1 MAVCRDL
8 VEVGFDTA
16 AARVVGFDTA
26 TTRANYTPT
35 ITCSGS
41 MTIVSSSI
49 IRQPNWQY
57 IGDGLVYYQGH
68 MQVELGGTASD
79 QVIVSLPVDSPNSQE
94 CLPVCVRDASSGN
107 LVDGYGAAVTTG
119 DGQLLI
125 YKADRTNWTLGA
137 GRRILWRVIYEVNKV
152 L

>member
-1 MAVCRDL
+1 MATCRDL
-8 VEVGFDTA
+8 VEVGFDTSQ
-16 AARVVGFDTA
+16 ARVLGFDTGI
-26 TTRANYTPT
+26 TRADYTPT

-41 MTIVSSSI
+41 MTILSSSV
-49 IRQPNWQY
+49 IRQPSWQY
-57 IGDGLVYYQGH
+57 IGDGLIYYQGH

-79 QVIVSLPVDSPNSQE
+79 QIIVSLPVDSPNSQD
-94 CLPVCVRDASSGN
+94 CLPVCVRDAGSGN

-119 DGQLLI
+119 NGLLLI

-137 GRRILWRVIYEVNKV
+137 GRRILWRVIYEVDAV